1 MGKEQANEGK
11 TGMSGQHLHGL
22 IQLKTYGFHQW
33 HLRGELKKYGNSS
46 LFPYFTLPA
55 AHFLTFL

>member
-22 IQLKTYGFHQW
+22 IQLKTYGFHRW
-33 HLRGELKKYGNSS
+33 HLRGEFKKIREF
-46 LFPYFTLPA
+46 FPFLYFTLPET
-55 AHFLTFL
+55 HFLTFL